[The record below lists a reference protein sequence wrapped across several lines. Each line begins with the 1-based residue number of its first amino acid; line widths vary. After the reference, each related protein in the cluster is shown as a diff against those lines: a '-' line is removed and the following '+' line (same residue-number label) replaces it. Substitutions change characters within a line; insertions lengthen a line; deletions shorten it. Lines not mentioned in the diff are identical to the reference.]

1 VTSTYTSYNLIAR
14 DLPRSIERIASQP
27 QVARESEYYL
37 KRISEIKSI
46 DEFMADTRVFNY
58 AMKAHGLED
67 MNYAKAFMRKV
78 LTEGVDKEDAFANQ
92 LADSKYK
99 EFAETFNFARNGET
113 ATIFNKAQQG
123 TVDKYHRL
131 TLEEEAGV
139 DNTGVRLALYFE
151 RTAPELDSV
160 YGILADTALYEVV
173 RTALGI
179 PAEIAASDI
188 DKQAEMLKSRLD
200 IEDFKDPE
208 KLNTFMQRFTALWEL
223 DNPSFGFVGFK
234 LAAEF
239 VHRFR
244 HHAGADALNQQSQ
257 TRRPLMQG
265 SLYVSLSSQ
274 IALERRLTTLADNVA
289 NANTIGFRAT
299 EVKFN
304 EVLANTGST
313 DVSFVDE
320 GQDYLSTANGGL
332 KTTGSALDFAIRGDA
347 WFMIETPTGK
357 MLTRDGRFTL
367 TNTGALVNIDGF
379 PVLDPGE
386 APIQLDPDGEA
397 PKAGRDGGLTQD
409 GFRRGAIGLL
419 PGRLSPDLPARRR
432 WCIVPTIPPEPVLD
446 EESAGLLQGYIENS
460 NVNAMSEM
468 SNLIII
474 SRAFENIS
482 AMTNSTEDVFKE
494 AIRTLGSGR

>member
-1 VTSTYTSYNLIAR
+1 
-14 DLPRSIERIASQP
+14 
-27 QVARESEYYL
+27 
-37 KRISEIKSI
+37 
-46 DEFMADTRVFNY
+46 
-58 AMKAHGLED
+58 
-67 MNYAKAFMRKV
+67 
-78 LTEGVDKEDAFANQ
+78 
-92 LADSKYK
+92 
-99 EFAETFNFARNGET
+99 
-113 ATIFNKAQQG
+113 
-123 TVDKYHRL
+123 
-131 TLEEEAGV
+131 
-139 DNTGVRLALYFE
+139 
-151 RTAPELDSV
+151 
-160 YGILADTALYEVV
+160 
-173 RTALGI
+173 
-179 PAEIAASDI
+179 
-188 DKQAEMLKSRLD
+188 
-200 IEDFKDPE
+200 
-208 KLNTFMQRFTALWEL
+208 
-223 DNPSFGFVGFK
+223 
-234 LAAEF
+234 
-239 VHRFR
+239 
-244 HHAGADALNQQSQ
+244 
-257 TRRPLMQG
+257 MQG

-409 GFRRGAIGLL
+409 GFRGGAIGMFR
-419 PGRLSPDLPARRR
+419 PTFHRVIYPQGVR
-432 WCIVPTIPPEPVLD
+432 WAVVPTVPPEPVVD
-446 EESAGLLQGYIENS
+446 KKAP
-460 NVNAMSEM
+460 ACCRA
-468 SNLIII
+468 I
-474 SRAFENIS
+474 SRIPTSIHVRDEQTDHGFACVRNIS

>member
-1 VTSTYTSYNLIAR
+1 
-14 DLPRSIERIASQP
+14 
-27 QVARESEYYL
+27 
-37 KRISEIKSI
+37 
-46 DEFMADTRVFNY
+46 
-58 AMKAHGLED
+58 
-67 MNYAKAFMRKV
+67 
-78 LTEGVDKEDAFANQ
+78 
-92 LADSKYK
+92 
-99 EFAETFNFARNGET
+99 
-113 ATIFNKAQQG
+113 
-123 TVDKYHRL
+123 
-131 TLEEEAGV
+131 
-139 DNTGVRLALYFE
+139 
-151 RTAPELDSV
+151 
-160 YGILADTALYEVV
+160 
-173 RTALGI
+173 
-179 PAEIAASDI
+179 
-188 DKQAEMLKSRLD
+188 
-200 IEDFKDPE
+200 
-208 KLNTFMQRFTALWEL
+208 
-223 DNPSFGFVGFK
+223 
-234 LAAEF
+234 
-239 VHRFR
+239 
-244 HHAGADALNQQSQ
+244 
-257 TRRPLMQG
+257 MQG

-289 NANTIGFRAT
+289 NANTTGFRAT

-367 TNTGALVNIDGF
+367 TNTGALVNVDGY

-409 GFRRGAIGLL
+409 GFRRGAIGLFTADFSAGFTRKAPL
-419 PGRLSPDLPARRR
+419 G
-432 WCIVPTIPPEPVLD
+432 IVPTIQPEPVLD

-468 SNLIII
+468 SKLIII

-482 AMTNSTEDVFKE
+482 AMTNSTEAVFKE